1 MNFVDC
7 WSLSQS
13 SQAELLLRLLLVAVA
28 VAVLFVVVVK
38 VTEVAVEEISKAGFS
53 PKRNRKIHYHL
64 TVSDSKES

>member
-38 VTEVAVEEISKAGFS
+38 VTEVAVEEISKAGFAMS
-53 PKRNRKIHYHL
+53 PKTKIERYII
-64 TVSDSKES
+64 T